1 MVGLKS
7 LMGLHRL
14 CISWIGGIIVSSDL
28 SVRINGTMNLHNIIC
43 NMNDILKRILSIDSI
58 PEVSVFTLV
67 NGKRKIFEDTVIGLV
82 GQYLLIGFKE
92 YEEGISITIT
102 EVPLQLPYITEDEAG
117 IWTGISVGVK
127 KSSIEFAIAAAL
139 AIAIAQGQG
148 EDIIDDACIWNKS
161 LKISPLDFFNK
172 LSVKGTYKN
181 IDEASNAMFEKLNLS
196 RN

>member
-14 CISWIGGIIVSSDL
+14 FNSWIGGIIVSSDL

-58 PEVSVFTLV
+58 PEVSVFALV